1 MKALSVRLDG
11 EKAEGEALSINIAFT
26 NEQGEI
32 NSNFVMTIRNSVMHY
47 REVPKDKTADATLT
61 LSKALFV
68 DILVGEAGLIDL
80 IGSDELSVDGSV
92 LKLVK
97 FFSLLGEPNDAFN
110 IVLP

>member
-1 MKALSVRLDG
+1 MGKRLRVKRCRLISPSPD
-11 EKAEGEALSINIAFT
+11 
-26 NEQGEI
+26 EQGQV
-32 NSNFVMTIRNSVMHY
+32 NNNFVMTIRNSVMHY
-47 REVPKDKTADATLT
+47 RRAPQDETADATLI

-68 DILVGEAGLIDL
+68 DILVGEAGLTDL

-92 LKLVK
+92 LRLVK